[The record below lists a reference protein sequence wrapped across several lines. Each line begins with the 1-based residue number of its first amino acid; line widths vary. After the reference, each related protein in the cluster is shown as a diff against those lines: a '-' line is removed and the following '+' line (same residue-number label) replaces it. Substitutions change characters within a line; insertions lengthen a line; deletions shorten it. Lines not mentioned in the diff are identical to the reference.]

1 MKYLSKC
8 AILSYDRQNRGDIM
22 RIAIFTDSF
31 LPGVGG
37 TENAVLGL
45 ATELSKENEVAVFCP
60 SCKKEVEN
68 LPFKVFRCKSI
79 GIGGN
84 DQISFPRFSSKFKKE
99 IKTFAPDIIH
109 CQSVSGVANA
119 GLRYARKNNIPVL
132 FTIHT
137 KFKDAFEQ
145 GLKFK
150 FLSNAYLRLIAKRI
164 NKSDLCCTVCQ
175 SMVDEIG
182 YYDDLLKK
190 QAEET
195 PRCKDVKII
204 RNGMV
209 FERELLSED
218 IKKFALD
225 KYKLGQ
231 ASTVLLFVGRISKL
245 KNLDLVFETLKNL
258 KNQNYKMLVV
268 GVGQDLNYYKK
279 LVKKEGLEEKV
290 VFTGKVPIDELKSI
304 YYNAD
309 LFVFPSIFDNDPL
322 VVTEASL
329 FQTPSITLAG
339 TGSSERITDMQNGF
353 IAKDE
358 KDFAEKIDFLIENK
372 HILKECGEK
381 AEWEIPKSWET
392 VAKEYME
399 VYKKLIKAK
408 K

>member
-1 MKYLSKC
+1 
-8 AILSYDRQNRGDIM
+8 M

-99 IKTFAPDIIH
+99 IKNFAPDIIH

-190 QAEET
+190 QAEEP

-209 FERELLSED
+209 FEREILSED

-231 ASTVLLFVGRISKL
+231 ASAVLLFVGRISKL